1 MPIAECQW
9 DTTRAAA
16 IIAQHAA
23 LPGAMLPM
31 LHALQREFGYVD
43 PQAIAMIA
51 QALNLSRADVHG
63 VISFYHEFRTEPP
76 GRHLVQVCAAEA
88 CQAGGAR
95 ALLKHAQSRLAIEPG
110 ATTTDGQFTL
120 KKVYCLGNCA
130 LTPAVSVDGRLYGRV
145 DDARLDAIL
154 ARCLSA

>member
-1 MPIAECQW
+1 MQIAECKW
-9 DTTRAAA
+9 DATRATA

-88 CQAGGAR
+88 CQASGAR

-110 ATTTDGQFTL
+110 ATTADGQFTL